1 MVDVS
6 PEMQFV
12 REFTKVLEARL
23 LEKLNFIQV
32 VMGPRQVGK
41 TTALEQICARFPGPT
56 HMVSADE
63 FAPPHADW
71 IELNWKMA
79 ESKGLGTL
87 LVIDEI
93 QKIPN
98 WSVVVKRL
106 FDAQR
111 SERRLKVVL
120 LGSASLMLQKGL
132 TESLAGR
139 YEVVFSRHWNFKECH
154 EAFGW
159 DLNSYLKFGGYPAAA
174 EICADTKRWRDFMN
188 HSIIEPV
195 LLRDLLSMA
204 VVNKPALFRQAFI
217 LCLAYPAMEISLQK
231 LLGQL
236 QDAGNV
242 TTLKHYLELFEGAF
256 LIKALQKYSGSE
268 IKKRGSS
275 PKILPLNTGLVNAQR
290 DPSDVDRDPEWRGHL
305 FECAIGAELSN
316 QFDEVMYWREGGS
329 EVDFVVKT
337 SSALFAIEVKSGRR
351 RRPGG
356 LAQFVARYPACTPMI
371 LDLDQGTRLLSGTPL
386 EEIQKH

>member
-1 MVDVS
+1 
-6 PEMQFV
+6 MQFV
-12 REFTKVLEARL
+12 REFTQVLEARL

-41 TTALEQICARFPGPT
+41 TTALEQICSRFPGPT

-71 IELNWKMA
+71 IELNWKIA
-79 ESKGLGTL
+79 DSKGPGTL

-174 EICADTKRWRDFMN
+174 ELCADTKRWKAFMN

-290 DPSDVDRDPEWRGHL
+290 DPSEVDSDPECRGHL
-305 FECAIGAELSN
+305 FECAIGAELCN
-316 QFDEVMYWREGGS
+316 QFDEVMYWREGGA

-356 LAQFVARYPACTPMI
+356 LAQFAARYPACTPMI
-371 LDLDQGTRLLSGTPL
+371 LDLARGTRLLTGTPL
-386 EEIQKH
+386 EEIQKQ

>member
-1 MVDVS
+1 
-6 PEMQFV
+6 MQFV
-12 REFTKVLEARL
+12 RELTKVLEARL

-79 ESKGLGTL
+79 ESKGPGTL

-159 DLNSYLKFGGYPAAA
+159 DLNTYLKFGGYPAAA
-174 EICADTKRWRDFMN
+174 ELCADTKRWRDFMN

-290 DPSDVDRDPEWRGHL
+290 DPSDVDRDPECRGHL

-316 QFDEVMYWREGGS
+316 QFDEVMYWREGGT

-356 LAQFVARYPACTPMI
+356 LSQFVARYPACTPMI

>member
-79 ESKGLGTL
+79 ESKGPGTL

-98 WSVVVKRL
+98 WSSVVKRL

-159 DLNSYLKFGGYPAAA
+159 DLNTYLKFGGYPAAA
-174 EICADTKRWRDFMN
+174 ELCADTKRWRDFMN

-275 PKILPLNTGLVNAQR
+275 PKLIPLNTGLINAQG
-290 DPSDVDRDPEWRGHL
+290 DPARVDSDPEWFGRL
-305 FECAIGAELSN
+305 FECAVGAELCQ
-316 QFDEVMYWREGGS
+316 QFEEVMYWREGS
-329 EVDFVVKT
+329 AEVDFVIK
-337 SSALFAIEVKSGRR
+337 SGQKLFAIEVKSGRVR
-351 RRPGG
+351 KPRG
-356 LAQFVARYPACTPMI
+356 LAQFLKRYPQARPFI
-371 LDLDQGTRLLSGTPL
+371 LDLESGTRFLEGIPL
-386 EEIQKH
+386 ENA

>member
-1 MVDVS
+1 
-6 PEMQFV
+6 
-12 REFTKVLEARL
+12 
-23 LEKLNFIQV
+23 
-32 VMGPRQVGK
+32 
-41 TTALEQICARFPGPT
+41 
-56 HMVSADE
+56 
-63 FAPPHADW
+63 
-71 IELNWKMA
+71 
-79 ESKGLGTL
+79 
-87 LVIDEI
+87 
-93 QKIPN
+93 
-98 WSVVVKRL
+98 VVKRL

-159 DLNSYLKFGGYPAAA
+159 DLNTYLKFGGYPAAA
-174 EICADTKRWRDFMN
+174 ELCADTKRWRDFMN

-316 QFDEVMYWREGGS
+316 QFDEVMYWREGGA
-329 EVDFVVKT
+329 EVDFIVKT